1 MLGYNSAMRFPLL
14 SATLLLI
21 AGQAG
26 ASTLPAR
33 APGLWQ
39 STTTVTGPD
48 GNPLPNASNIV
59 TVSCVDPFTDAKFFT
74 LDANACGKLKIS
86 GAGAKYAIDGA
97 CNQSGHTVTIHE
109 TLVYASP
116 QSVTITASLKSPVG
130 PETITS
136 QLQWQG
142 GCLPGMVPGDEG
154 SLANGVFSKA
164 DNINAPNNP

>member
-1 MLGYNSAMRFPLL
+1 MRLPLL
-14 SATLLLI
+14 TATLLLI
-21 AGQAG
+21 ATQAG
-26 ASTLPAR
+26 AATLPAR

-59 TVSCVDPFTDAKFFT
+59 TVSCVDLFTDVKFFT
-74 LDANACGKLKIS
+74 LDANACGKLAIS
-86 GAGAKYAIDGA
+86 GAGTTYAIDGA
-97 CNQSGHTVTIHE
+97 CNQSGHIVTIHE
-109 TLVYASP
+109 KLVYASP
-116 QSVTITASLKSPVG
+116 QSVILTASLKSPSG

-142 GCLPGMVPGDEG
+142 NCLPGMVPGDEG
-154 SLANGVFSKA
+154 SLNNGVFSKA